1 MNPST
6 IPYYSFIL
14 LPYRMN
20 ENLALLRKIARE
32 TAKFIRENVNKE
44 GMEKTVM
51 MGAYKSPTSRIDY
64 ETESFALEIIKDET
78 DWNVLTEERGFL
90 DRKSE
95 YTLVMDPVDGTYNA
109 IHGIPY
115 YAVSLALYRGD
126 ICEASTVINVPG
138 NIEYY
143 ASLGGG
149 AYRDGER
156 ISVRKLKKPYLFV
169 VALGESS
176 SDFSA
181 KLVRRARRIRSM
193 GCASLEMI
201 MVAEGVADLF
211 LYDHTPKKLLR
222 IVDIAASTLIVR
234 EAGGK
239 VVDLNNR
246 DLAMPLKVGVK
257 ENVMAYGDERVLEV
271 IR

>member
-1 MNPST
+1 MND
-6 IPYYSFIL
+6 
-14 LPYRMN
+14 
-20 ENLALLRKIARE
+20 NLNLLRKIARE
-32 TAKFIRENVNKE
+32 TAKFVRENAGRE

-51 MGAYKSPTSRIDY
+51 IGAYKSPTSRIDY
-64 ETESFALEIIKDET
+64 ETEGFALEIIENET
-78 DWNVLTEERGFL
+78 EWNVLTEERGFL

-109 IHGIPY
+109 LHGIPY

-126 ICEASTVINVPG
+126 ICEEAVVINVPA

-143 ASLGGG
+143 ASLGKG
-149 AYRDGER
+149 AYRNGEK

-181 KLVRRARRIRSM
+181 KLVKRARRIRCM

-201 MVAEGVADLF
+201 MVAEGNADLF
-211 LYDHTPKKLLR
+211 LYDHTPNKLLR

-234 EAGGK
+234 EAGGR
-239 VVDLNNR
+239 VVDLNNH
-246 DLAMPLKVGVK
+246 DLTMPLKVGVK

-271 IR
+271 IK